1 MGSSGVG
8 SGNLHSVFVYG
19 SLLADDVVRVLL
31 KRVPE
36 SSSAVLNNY
45 HRFSIKGRVYPAILP
60 LLNKTVTGKVLL
72 GITDPELHILDVFE
86 DVEYQRTT
94 VDVSFMDNADKLQ
107 AQAYVWADKNDP
119 NLYGDWDFQVI
130 SYSYC
135 VLAPHTVQL
144 TRKRLSTC
152 SLLAY
157 IIISTYTTIHESNS
171 LNLCWELGDS

>member
-45 HRFSIKGRVYPAILP
+45 HRFSIKDRVYPAILP
-60 LLNKTVTGKVLL
+60 VLSKTVTGKVLL

-86 DVEYQRTT
+86 DVEYKRTT
-94 VDVSFMDNADKLQ
+94 VDVSLLDNADKLQ

-119 NLYGDWDFQVI
+119 NLYGDWDFQEWQGVHMKDFLKMTT
-130 SYSYC
+130 SFVEELELPESKAR
-135 VLAPHTVQL
+135 VA
-144 TRKRLSTC
+144 
-152 SLLAY
+152 
-157 IIISTYTTIHESNS
+157 TYESFYQKNGDNTTPTS
-171 LNLCWELGDS
+171 